1 MDINIHPLLL
11 SLLVTMKFSVDDHV
25 TIGYEPGSNIRGTIA
40 TADIPAET
48 IIMHIPGSLVIR
60 SPNPDD
66 WCQSIE
72 AVTEELRKGEQSKW
86 YNYFD
91 FDDSSGSRLPLEWD
105 RSGGDGRA
113 MQELQGL
120 PPAGSTHQHV
130 DYYQEAC
137 LAGKEMTDLE
147 FKGFKIFLTRAADLG
162 MLPMYDLMNHHN
174 GKINTYLRR
183 DNDGGL
189 LVHSLTDIPVGAPI
203 YNTYARSGWESTI
216 DSFNTYGF
224 VEDYPQLWRWTD
236 TESGQLSE
244 YHAHLRYVTESEDH
258 NLPDP
263 NSSSHEVLVISP
275 TLAALSPSKTL
286 THFLGNAQQSTEEW
300 QNQIKSH
307 HLHLRSSY
315 VNILRDSAM
324 TILDGLPT
332 TIEFDERL
340 IPSEKM
346 RYEKV
351 RRMGRDHVN
360 KADAIQAIEYRL
372 AFKKA
377 LRLAVEVAEREK
389 FFVDSDEL

>member
-1 MDINIHPLLL
+1 
-11 SLLVTMKFSVDDHV
+11 
-25 TIGYEPGSNIRGTIA
+25 
-40 TADIPAET
+40 
-48 IIMHIPGSLVIR
+48 
-60 SPNPDD
+60 
-66 WCQSIE
+66 
-72 AVTEELRKGEQSKW
+72 
-86 YNYFD
+86 
-91 FDDSSGSRLPLEWD
+91 
-105 RSGGDGRA
+105 
-113 MQELQGL
+113 
-120 PPAGSTHQHV
+120 
-130 DYYQEAC
+130 
-137 LAGKEMTDLE
+137 
-147 FKGFKIFLTRAADLG
+147 
-162 MLPMYDLMNHHN
+162 
-174 GKINTYLRR
+174 
-183 DNDGGL
+183 
-189 LVHSLTDIPVGAPI
+189 
-203 YNTYARSGWESTI
+203 
-216 DSFNTYGF
+216 
-224 VEDYPQLWRWTD
+224 VEDYPQLWRWSD

-389 FFVDSDEL
+389 FFVDTDEL

>member
-1 MDINIHPLLL
+1 
-11 SLLVTMKFSVDDHV
+11 
-25 TIGYEPGSNIRGTIA
+25 
-40 TADIPAET
+40 
-48 IIMHIPGSLVIR
+48 MHIPVSLVIR
-60 SPNPDD
+60 STNPDNNND

-72 AVTEELRKGEQSKW
+72 AVNEELRKGEQSKW

-105 RSGGDGRA
+105 RSSGAGRA

-120 PPAGSTHQHV
+120 PPAGRTHHHV

-137 LAGKEMTDLE
+137 LAGKEMNDLD
-147 FKGFKIFLTRAADLG
+147 FKGFKMYITRAADLG

-174 GKINTYLRR
+174 GKINTLLSR
-183 DNDGGL
+183 DIDGGL
-189 LVHSLTDIPVGAPI
+189 FVYSSTDIPVGVPI
-203 YNTYARSGWESTI
+203 YNTYARSGWDSTI
-216 DSFNTYGF
+216 DNFNNYGF

-244 YHAHLRYVTESEDH
+244 YNTHLRYAAAESENH

-286 THFLGNAQQSTEEW
+286 TLFLGNKQQSIEEW
-300 QNQIKSH
+300 ENQIKYH
-307 HLHLRSSY
+307 HFHLRSSY

-324 TILDGLPT
+324 TILNELPT
-332 TIEFDERL
+332 TIEFDKKL
-340 IPSEKM
+340 ISSEKM
-346 RYEKV
+346 QYEKV
-351 RRMGRDHVN
+351 KRIGRDHVN

-389 FFVDSDEL
+389 FFVDTDEL